1 MVLFSGT
8 DANAR
13 NTYWNSRITDK
24 AGIVN
29 RPWQLLTA
37 KEKLSVEKNEGDTT
51 TFDNG
56 RWTNS
61 IDLTITNAMTHE
73 GHDLMDR
80 WKVASKDMDEN
91 CSDHNFITYNISP
104 KSIIYLYFLYL
115 RRDICLKPLYLF
127 HFREAKYSK
136 TWQTFHFIMHLTY
149 CRHCL
154 LNINFK
160 LISGARFALFL
171 CF

>member
-1 MVLFSGT
+1 
-8 DANAR
+8 
-13 NTYWNSRITDK
+13 
-24 AGIVN
+24 
-29 RPWQLLTA
+29 
-37 KEKLSVEKNEGDTT
+37 
-51 TFDNG
+51 
-56 RWTNS
+56 
-61 IDLTITNAMTHE
+61 
-73 GHDLMDR
+73 MDR
-80 WKVASKDMDEN
+80 WQVASKDMNES

-171 CF
+171 CFSFHFVFSWNLKLNGTVNFNKIPGLFLSMVLWVRTEK